1 MLLAHRP
8 THIVK
13 LRAELFRVELL
24 VDLCIAGLA
33 TAKPEQMHGGG
44 RHDGGGSHEDHGGRT
59 AGAHGQGLAMTK
71 KRRTYE
77 PRVFDGRL
85 MLGGVGAA
93 SPMSPPPSF
102 RTRNGYPAATLAAAK
117 GRRP

>member
-1 MLLAHRP
+1 
-8 THIVK
+8 
-13 LRAELFRVELL
+13 
-24 VDLCIAGLA
+24 
-33 TAKPEQMHGGG
+33 
-44 RHDGGGSHEDHGGRT
+44 
-59 AGAHGQGLAMTK
+59 MTK

-102 RTRNGYPAATLAAAK
+102 RTRNGYPAATLDRSVRQPHYWTNGKLGYLVADDRNQYPAEVELTGNSAK
-117 GRRP
+117 RMVTLRQVS